1 MDERGLKLRPSQ
13 VIVRNLVRLADML
26 PAMYL
31 VGGACCLLNRRCQRL
46 GDIAAGTVVVRIARI
61 KQPDV
66 ENVLGG
72 KYNSFR
78 QLPHLEARLRQ
89 KVSAEEAQLA
99 LTTLV
104 RRPDLEQEAANQ
116 LFSQFAE
123 IFREKVKFPEETVFG
138 LTDEQY
144 VRNVV
149 DSLYR
154 KK

>member
-1 MDERGLKLRPSQ
+1 
-13 VIVRNLVRLADML
+13 
-26 PAMYL
+26 
-31 VGGACCLLNRRCQRL
+31 
-46 GDIAAGTVVVRIARI
+46 
-61 KQPDV
+61 
-66 ENVLGG
+66 
-72 KYNSFR
+72 
-78 QLPHLEARLRQ
+78 LEARLRQ

-116 LFSQFAE
+116 LFSQLAE